1 MRKQRAGSSTGH
13 SELPLRLPKLKT
25 GNFSSA
31 VKYAKFAIKVQLQ
44 MAVADELQ
52 QIKLMTNGR
61 NYPKTRTL
69 ITPSLNSS
77 RNISA

>member
-1 MRKQRAGSSTGH
+1 LRKQRAGSSTGD
-13 SELPLRLPKLKT
+13 SELPLRLRRLNR
-25 GNFSSA
+25 GNFYGA
-31 VKYAKFAIKVQLQ
+31 LKHPKFAIKVQLQ
-44 MAVADELQ
+44 MAVVDELQ

-69 ITPSLNSS
+69 ITPTLNSS